1 MATKKEAKA
10 KEPKAKSVK
19 PVKSAAAEPQPAQIQ
34 EEPVVQAAPVQAAPV
49 QYQEPMVRLLYLDSA
64 IENNEVPIGGGRIIT
79 GSGRTFSVKL
89 SDFEG
94 VFLTPLVTKLLK
106 ERKFIVLDGLT
117 PDQRMQY
124 GVDYKDGEIVQN
136 EAMFEFFLTGPVEKV
151 KPAFAA
157 LCPEHRELVC
167 RRFLEAFENG
177 DNRFTRDRIEALN
190 AISKHDYADEI
201 GALTPILK
209 AINDAA
215 L

>member
-1 MATKKEAKA
+1 MATKKEPKSKSAKPA
-10 KEPKAKSVK
+10 
-19 PVKSAAAEPQPAQIQ
+19 KSAAAEVPQ
-34 EEPVVQAAPVQAAPV
+34 EPVVQAVPV

-64 IENNEVPIGGGRIIT
+64 IENNEIPIGGGRIIT

-117 PDQRMQY
+117 PEQRMQY
-124 GVDYKDGEIVQN
+124 GVDYREGEIVKN
-136 EAMFEFFLTGPVEKV
+136 EAMFEFFLTGPVDKV
-151 KPAFAA
+151 KAAFAA
-157 LCPEHRELVC
+157 LCPDHRELVS

-190 AISKHDYADEI
+190 EISKHDYADGT
-201 GALTPILK
+201 GAFTPILK